1 VIVVDASAILD
12 VLIERPVNRR
22 LADRLAEEDL
32 HAPHLIDIETAA
44 ALRRLTAGAVLTSDA
59 AAVALQDFLDLPL
72 ERYPHTSLIDRVWQ
86 LRNSVTAYDAVYLA
100 LAETLGVPL
109 VTSDARL
116 GRSHGHRVEIETYA
130 R

>member
-1 VIVVDASAILD
+1 MIVVDASAILD
-12 VLIERPVNRR
+12 VLIEHPVNRR
-22 LADRLAEEDL
+22 LADRIADDDL

-109 VTSDARL
+109 VTSDARR